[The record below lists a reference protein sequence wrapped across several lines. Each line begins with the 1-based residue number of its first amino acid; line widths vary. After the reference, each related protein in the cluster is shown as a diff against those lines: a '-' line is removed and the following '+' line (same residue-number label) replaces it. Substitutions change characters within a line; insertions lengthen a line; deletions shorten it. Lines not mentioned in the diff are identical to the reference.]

1 MFPPKGINPL
11 KVTTLFSLINSV
23 ILVAE
28 SELFNTYAHTMLN
41 KGVPK
46 EVLQTLLGHRSIKT
60 TEIYA
65 NWVRK
70 EELERWFSYL
80 I

>member
-1 MFPPKGINPL
+1 
-11 KVTTLFSLINSV
+11 
-23 ILVAE
+23 
-28 SELFNTYAHTMLN
+28 MLN
-41 KGVPK
+41 KGAPK

-70 EELERWFSYL
+70 ENWRGGFSL
-80 I
+80 NISS

>member
-1 MFPPKGINPL
+1 
-11 KVTTLFSLINSV
+11 
-23 ILVAE
+23 
-28 SELFNTYAHTMLN
+28 MLN

-70 EELERWFSYL
+70 EKLERWV
-80 I
+80 

>member
-1 MFPPKGINPL
+1 MIFDSDVIIVDTETTGLL
-11 KVTTLFSLINSV
+11 KPIPTKIEKQPF
-23 ILVAE
+23 A
-28 SELFNTYAHTMLN
+28 
-41 KGVPK
+41 
-46 EVLQTLLGHRSIKT
+46 

-70 EELERWFSYL
+70 EKLERW